1 MPRVSKQKR
10 HLATISQAGGAA
22 PKRPKTTHIREDLP
36 FPPEPECQEEYEE
49 DSRGLWEVDDEED
62 SRGLREVD
70 DEEDSRGLWKV
81 DDEEDSRGLWE
92 VDESGDSDVSSNS
105 SDDEVLHP
113 LSLHIDNW

>member
-49 DSRGLWEVDDEED
+49 DSRGLWEVD
-62 SRGLREVD
+62 
-70 DEEDSRGLWKV
+70 
-81 DDEEDSRGLWE
+81 
-92 VDESGDSDVSSNS
+92 ESGDSDVSSNS

>member
-70 DEEDSRGLWKV
+70 DEEDSRGLW
-81 DDEEDSRGLWE
+81 E